1 MNGHEAPANKDP
13 TRFTGGSVNYL
24 DYHYTQKGDILI
36 PNTKELQKQAKTL
49 LHGYGFQD
57 SEIHFEHTVE
67 TPKRRYVVDVVG
79 ISNKLSVA
87 IELGNCGY
95 EKLIT
100 LKAYF
105 DEVIWLP
112 YWILKLEE
120 ETKKDLEDK
129 VYSLE
134 HALDE
139 TMEQIKH
146 YQARERSFREELY
159 RLNAILNGEKLR
171 RVDA

>member
-1 MNGHEAPANKDP
+1 MNGHESSRNKDP
-13 TRFTGGSVNYL
+13 TPFTRRGVNHS
-24 DYHYTQKGDILI
+24 DYRYAQRGDIFPDI
-36 PNTKELQKQAKTL
+36 KELQKQAKTL

-100 LKAYF
+100 PKAYF

-120 ETKKDLEDK
+120 ETEKDLEIK
-129 VYSLE
+129 VSSLE
-134 HALDE
+134 DALNE
-139 TMEQIKH
+139 KAEQVKR
-146 YQARERSFREELY
+146 YQDRERSIRGELY

-171 RVDA
+171 L